1 MLDISRIA
9 AAVDQVAAERK
20 LSKKTLVDVIE
31 AAIRTAYKKD
41 FGTKDEVVNVKLDL
55 EKAKLEISV
64 EKTVVETVEDSSCQ
78 VSLEEVGGAEGG
90 YKPGDV
96 IEIDVTEEVLAPG
109 CEFGRIA
116 SQAARQ
122 VIIQKLQ
129 DSEKAKIFD
138 LFRDKEGQI
147 VSTKVEMVERNKVF
161 LDYNGTSVLLPRG
174 EQVNRDEY
182 QPGQRLT
189 VYVAKVDAE
198 SGEGPQVV
206 LSRRNT
212 NLVVKMFEAN
222 TPELEE
228 GTVEIVK
235 IVRIPGFK
243 TKLIVGSEY
252 EEVDPAGCLIGPKG
266 TRVKAVVEEL
276 CGEKID
282 VINYTDNKK
291 ELIAASLGPAQVQDV
306 KVDEANGT
314 AVALLTAEEEVRA
327 IGRSGWNVRLAEELT
342 GYKITLRVT
351 DAPAA
356 AAPAEAQAA

>member
-1 MLDISRIA
+1 MLDLTKISA
-9 AAVDQVAAERK
+9 AIDQVAAERK
-20 LSKKTLVDVIE
+20 LKRETLVDVVE

-41 FGTKDEVVNVKLDL
+41 YGSKDEVVNVKLDL
-55 EKAKLEISV
+55 TAGKFEISL
-64 EKTVVETVEDSSCQ
+64 EKTVVDVVEDETIQ
-78 VSLEEVGGAEGG
+78 ISLEDAGGEAAGV
-90 YKPGDV
+90 KLGDV

-109 CEFGRIA
+109 SEFGRIA

-129 DSEKAKIFD
+129 ESEKVKIYE
-138 LFRDKEGQI
+138 LFKDKEGTI
-147 VSTKVEMVERNKVF
+147 VSTKVELVEKNKVF
-161 LDYNGTSVLLPRG
+161 LDYNGTSVLLPRS
-174 EQVNRDEY
+174 EQVSRDNY

-189 VYVAKVDAE
+189 VYVAKVDADAQV
-198 SGEGPQVV
+198 EGPQVV

-212 NLVVKMFEAN
+212 NLVVKLFETN

-252 EEVDPAGCLIGPKG
+252 DEVDPAGCLIGPKG

-276 CGEKID
+276 GGEKID
-282 VINYTDNKK
+282 VINYTDKQK
-291 ELIAASLGPAQVQDV
+291 ELIAAALGPAQVLDV
-306 KVDEANGT
+306 KLDEAT
-314 AVALLTAEEEVRA
+314 HVAVAVLTKEEELRA

-342 GYKITLRVT
+342 GWKISLKATE
-351 DAPAA
+351 DSPAVPEKA
-356 AAPAEAQAA
+356 A